1 MYVVALLFFLLAR
14 LQVLDDVVVPDLST
28 LKLGGEAAVEVVDA
42 SVGAEP
48 SRIPEVVWACS
59 CSGTFR
65 PTTQRT
71 KRSAQAHT
79 TAGVVTESGGQLL

>member
-14 LQVLDDVVVPDLST
+14 LQVLDDVVERDLST
-28 LKLGGEAAVEVVDA
+28 LRLGGEAAVD
-42 SVGAEP
+42 EP

-59 CSGTFR
+59 CSETFR
-65 PTTQRT
+65 PTRQRT
-71 KRSAQAHT
+71 KRSAHT